1 MIFVENL
8 SRSFGGDRVLR
19 DVTFAIADGER
30 VGVVGPNGAGK
41 STLLRIIAGDDQ
53 PDGGRTGWRGG
64 DLEFHRQDADLD
76 ETLTL
81 VEEMWTAF
89 PEARAIERAL
99 EEVAAT
105 IERGGFAGGDLDA
118 LIERQTHLFERFEA
132 LDGYRID
139 RRIGRVLVG
148 LGFANADRTKRC
160 GQFSGGWRMRIAL
173 AKVLVHRPP
182 HLLLDEPTNHLDA
195 AARDWLALELSEYR
209 GTVLLV
215 THDAEFHDVVV
226 NRILELRDGRV
237 ESYTGNYSD
246 YQRQK
251 ADRISQQ
258 QRAAARQ
265 EREIAKQTRFIER
278 FGAKATKA
286 TAVKSR
292 EKAVARIERI
302 EVQREEREVGFQLQA
317 SGRTELDVLDAKH
330 IAQTFGDH
338 VVLVDVNLFVERGQ
352 KIALIGPN
360 GSGKSTLLKIIAGR
374 QQPTEGTVIWSGRAR
389 VGYYDQHQD
398 EALLADRTVLDEVR
412 TVSGDQP
419 DVVLRAIL
427 GRFLFRG
434 DDVFKPISVLSGGE
448 RSRVALAK
456 FLIEPSN
463 VLLLDEPTNHLDA
476 ATRRKLVEA
485 LESYDGTI
493 ICASHDPAILE
504 RIATRVYQ
512 VEGGECRELE
522 EYRREPGQKR
532 RKAHV
537 AE

>member
-1 MIFVENL
+1 MIYAENV
-8 SRSFGGDRVLR
+8 SRSFGGDHVLR
-19 DVTFAIADGER
+19 DISFAIGDGER
-30 VGVVGPNGAGK
+30 VGLVGPNGAGK
-41 STLLRIIAGDDQ
+41 STLMRLIAGDDE
-53 PDGGRTGWRGG
+53 PDEGRAGVRGG
-64 DLEFHRQDADLD
+64 DFEFHRQEANLD
-76 ETLTL
+76 ERHTL

-89 PEARAIERAL
+89 PEARAIEREL
-99 EEVAAT
+99 EEVAAA
-105 IERGGFAGGDLDA
+105 IESGEGDLDE

-139 RRIGRVLVG
+139 RRIGRVLDG
-148 LGFANADRTKRC
+148 LGFALDDRTKRC
-160 GQFSGGWRMRIAL
+160 GQFSGGWRMRIGL

-182 HLLLDEPTNHLDA
+182 NIMLDEPTNHLDV
-195 AARDWLALELSEYR
+195 AARDWLALELAEYK
-209 GTVLLV
+209 GAVLLV
-215 THDAEFHDVVV
+215 THDSEFHDVVV

-237 ESYTGNYSD
+237 DSYSGNFSD

-251 ADRISQQ
+251 AERISQQ

-265 EREIAKQTRFIER
+265 EREITKQTRFIER

-292 EKAVARIERI
+292 EKQLARIERV
-302 EVQREEREVGFQLQA
+302 EVQRDEREVGFQLQA
-317 SGRTELDVLDAKH
+317 SGRTELDVLNAQH
-330 IAQTFGDH
+330 IAMTFGDH
-338 VVLVDVNLFVERGQ
+338 VVLIDANLEVERGQ
-352 KIALIGPN
+352 KVVLLGPN
-360 GSGKSTLLKIIAGR
+360 GSGKSTLLKIIAGK
-374 QQPTEGTVIWSGRAR
+374 QQPTQGVVNWSQR
-389 VGYYDQHQD
+389 VRLGYYDQHQD
-398 EALLADRTVLDEVR
+398 EALLAERTMLDEVR
-412 TVSGDQP
+412 AVAGDQP
-419 DVVLRAIL
+419 DVALRSIL

-504 RIATRVYQ
+504 RVATRVYQ
-512 VEGGECRELE
+512 IEGGECRELE
-522 EYRREPGQKR
+522 EYRREPGEKR
-532 RKAHV
+532 KKARV
-537 AE
+537 Q